1 MTSAAARSAGV
12 SLLAVAAVLACSI
25 TARLGAR
32 VLVAAEEKWS
42 TARATDWDLVDD
54 ALSVAEGSVTALGNR
69 IEYLYEDI
77 YIGLAMVVDQ
87 LRLEV
92 RRFQPAL
99 ESALRAARQLRAQSR
114 EAQFS
119 LTKAAAALN
128 RTRELFKL
136 SLDIYQ
142 RGAALFLDTLTME
155 SAAALLPIIRLGNWA
170 FDFPPSRVSSD
181 FMKVPRSSEEFL
193 EDFSD
198 FCILELSTP
207 RKPEECRISSKC
219 FDLMTDP
226 YRDGYWLTHE
236 LFYALIA
243 YVSPCRQRLQELL
256 RDHREMNI
264 KTFLHQTCS
273 NIYRDAIFESKQGL
287 SELFQDLFIEQVNIL
302 KVFRENG
309 SGLNFTVEMMK
320 DGALQFLDL
329 QTVFLASLICTVVV
343 FFSLSLSLLVGFC
356 GLAGFP
362 EFYKPEWIRAIRSW
376 QRADGCFT
384 DSLEIVDDPLTTFKR
399 KPARTKRA
407 EIRLE
412 DRCRP
417 HKTILGAIAMSAGL
431 KYLINSNNLTISA

>member
-1 MTSAAARSAGV
+1 MTSAAARST
-12 SLLAVAAVLACSI
+12 VAAVLAVAVFACALS
-25 TARLGAR
+25 ARLGGH
-32 VLVAAEEKWS
+32 VVAEERWP
-42 TARATDWDLVDD
+42 TTRATDWDLVDD

-69 IEYLYEDI
+69 IEHLYEDI
-77 YIGLAMVVDQ
+77 YIGFAMIVDQ

-99 ESALRAARQLRAQSR
+99 ESALKARQSRAHSKNEQP
-114 EAQFS
+114 S
-119 LTKAAAALN
+119 LVKAAAALN

-136 SLDIYQ
+136 ALDIYQ
-142 RGAALFLDTLTME
+142 RGAPLFLDTLTFE
-155 SAAALLPIIRLGNWA
+155 SAEALLPIIRLGNWA
-170 FDFPPSRVSSD
+170 FDFPESRVSTD
-181 FMKVPRSSEEFL
+181 FMEMPLASNGFL

-207 RKPEECRISSKC
+207 RKSEECKISSNC

-226 YRDGYWLTHE
+226 YTDGYWLTHE
-236 LFYALIA
+236 VFYTLIA
-243 YVSPCRQRLQELL
+243 YVSPCRQRLQQLL
-256 RDHREMNI
+256 SEHRQMSI

-273 NIYRDAIFESKQGL
+273 NIYRDAMFESKQGL
-287 SELFQDLFIEQVNIL
+287 TEWFQDLFMEQI
-302 KVFRENG
+302 
-309 SGLNFTVEMMK
+309 
-320 DGALQFLDL
+320 
-329 QTVFLASLICTVVV
+329 
-343 FFSLSLSLLVGFC
+343 GFC

-384 DSLEIVDDPLTTFKR
+384 DGLEIVDDPLTTFKR
-399 KPARTKRA
+399 KPGRTKRA

-417 HKTILGAIAMSAGL
+417 HKTVLGAIAMSAGL

>member
-1 MTSAAARSAGV
+1 MTSAAARSAGA
-12 SLLAVAAVLACSI
+12 SLLAVAAVLACSLS
-25 TARLGAR
+25 APPGAR
-32 VLVAAEEKWS
+32 ALVAAEEKWS

-69 IEYLYEDI
+69 LEYLYEDI

-99 ESALRAARQLRAQSR
+99 ESALRAARQSRAQSK
-114 EAQFS
+114 EAQHS
-119 LTKAAAALN
+119 LTKAATALN

-142 RGAALFLDTLTME
+142 RGAPLFLDTLTVE

-170 FDFPPSRVSSD
+170 FDFPPSRVNAD
-181 FMKVPRSSEEFL
+181 FMKIPLGSEGFL

-198 FCILELSTP
+198 FCILEVSTP
-207 RKPEECRISSKC
+207 RKPEDCRISSQC

-226 YRDGYWLTHE
+226 YTDGYWLTHE
-236 LFYALIA
+236 VFYTLIA

-264 KTFLHQTCS
+264 ITFLHQTCS
-273 NIYRDAIFESKQGL
+273 NIYRDALFESKQGL
-287 SELFQDLFIEQVNIL
+287 TERFQDLFIEQ
-302 KVFRENG
+302 
-309 SGLNFTVEMMK
+309 
-320 DGALQFLDL
+320 
-329 QTVFLASLICTVVV
+329 
-343 FFSLSLSLLVGFC
+343 VGFC

-376 QRADGCFT
+376 QREDGCFS

-407 EIRLE
+407 EIRLQ

-431 KYLINSNNLTISA
+431 KYLINSHNLTLSS